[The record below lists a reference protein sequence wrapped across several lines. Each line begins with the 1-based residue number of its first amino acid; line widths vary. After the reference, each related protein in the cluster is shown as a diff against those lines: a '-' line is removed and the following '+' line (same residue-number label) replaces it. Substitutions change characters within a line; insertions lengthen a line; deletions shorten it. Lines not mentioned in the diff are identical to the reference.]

1 MIVSAIV
8 AVSDNG
14 IIGRKGDLP
23 WHLPEDMKFFQRTT
37 MGHHVITGRKNWDS
51 IPLKFRPLKGR
62 PNVVVTRNKAF
73 DAPGAVVVGSLNEA
87 LALARH
93 EGDTEAFIIG
103 GGEIYKE
110 ALREGLVDTL
120 YITRVHAHIE
130 GDTSF
135 PVIDASAWK
144 ETWREEHPAD
154 AQHAHAFT
162 FVKLERTQP

>member
-8 AVSDNG
+8 AVSENG

-23 WHLPEDMKFFQRTT
+23 WRLPDDMKFFQRTT

-51 IPLKFRPLKGR
+51 IPLKYRPLKGR
-62 PNVVVTRNKAF
+62 PNIVVTRNAGF
-73 DAPGAVVVGSLNEA
+73 EAPGAVVVGSLSEA

-93 EGDTEAFIIG
+93 EGDTQAFVIG

-110 ALREGLVDTL
+110 ALREGLVDRL
-120 YITRVHAHIE
+120 YITRVHAHID

-135 PVIDASAWK
+135 PSITTNEWK
-144 ETWREEHPAD
+144 ETWREEHAAD
-154 AQHAHAFT
+154 AQHAYAFT
-162 FVKLERTQP
+162 FVKLERVP

>member
-8 AVSDNG
+8 AVSENG

-23 WHLPEDMKFFQRTT
+23 WRLPADMKFFQRTT

-51 IPLKFRPLKGR
+51 IPLKYRPLKGR
-62 PNVVVTRNKAF
+62 PNIVVTRNAGF
-73 DAPGAVVVGSLNEA
+73 EAPGAVVVGSLSEA

-93 EGDTEAFIIG
+93 EGDTQAFVIG

-110 ALREGLVDTL
+110 ALREGLVDRL
-120 YITRVHAHIE
+120 YITRVHAHID

-135 PVIDASAWK
+135 PSITTNEWK
-144 ETWREEHPAD
+144 ETWREEHAAD
-154 AQHAHAFT
+154 AQHAYAFT
-162 FVKLERTQP
+162 FVKLERVP

>member
-8 AVSDNG
+8 AVSENG

-23 WHLPEDMKFFQRTT
+23 WRLPDDMKFFQRTT

-51 IPLKFRPLKGR
+51 IPLKYRPLKGR
-62 PNVVVTRNKAF
+62 PNIVVTRNADF
-73 DAPGAVVVGSLNEA
+73 DAPGAVVVGSLHEA

-93 EGDTEAFIIG
+93 ESETEAFIIG

-110 ALREGLVDTL
+110 ALAARLVDRL

-130 GDTSF
+130 GDTHF
-135 PVIDASAWK
+135 PTIVDADWK
-144 ETWREEHPAD
+144 EVWREEHPAD

-162 FVKLERTQP
+162 FLKLERHGQ